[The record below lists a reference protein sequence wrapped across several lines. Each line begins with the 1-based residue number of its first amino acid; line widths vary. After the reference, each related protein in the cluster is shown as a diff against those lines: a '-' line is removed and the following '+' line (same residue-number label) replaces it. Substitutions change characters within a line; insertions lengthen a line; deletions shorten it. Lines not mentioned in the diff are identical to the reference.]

1 MALQSVQV
9 WRKTASTWLRV
20 EARRSELQRR
30 GLTPASFANRAARFG
45 DVFCHV
51 ESDTQT
57 ASYESSDAWAFG
69 GKKILLRYPE
79 LRHDFEV
86 SLIHVNRGS
95 EGARYL
101 AIASD
106 KTDLLSQEAVTFAV
120 MHHLS
125 TMVRYRPEQV
135 AKLANQK
142 WFFLFTSWVPRAME
156 NSYLA
161 LASRILGEELRIA
174 DRQSQ

>member
-1 MALQSVQV
+1 M
-9 WRKTASTWLRV
+9 
-20 EARRSELQRR
+20 
-30 GLTPASFANRAARFG
+30 
-45 DVFCHV
+45 
-51 ESDTQT
+51 
-57 ASYESSDAWAFG
+57 
-69 GKKILLRYPE
+69 
-79 LRHDFEV
+79 